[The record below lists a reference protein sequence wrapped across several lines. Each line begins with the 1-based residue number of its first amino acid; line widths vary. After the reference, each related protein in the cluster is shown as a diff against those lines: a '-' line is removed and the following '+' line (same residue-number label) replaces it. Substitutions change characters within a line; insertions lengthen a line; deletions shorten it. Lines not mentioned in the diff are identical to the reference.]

1 VKKIPS
7 EEIEGVEEKAF
18 SKEQLLKYAND
29 IGKLY
34 EQERAQ
40 RTALEIANAELQK
53 EILERIRLQD
63 ELQRSEYA
71 YRSLF
76 EESQEAIYV
85 TTREGIL
92 VDANDAFFKLVGYGR
107 DEIVGSSVLKVYED
121 PSVRTVFQALV
132 EENDGLKDFEFR
144 LLRKDGSVCECLL
157 ACSLRRGASG
167 SVIGYQGII
176 RDVTL
181 QKRSQRILELA
192 GRMEALA
199 HMAGGIAH
207 EIRNPLAISSSAAQL
222 LQNARLA
229 PHLVEECVGKVLSGI
244 NRASLII
251 ENLLVFAKPMTDYT
265 SRQVNL
271 VEVVAATLKAL
282 TSKAVNQNITVVP
295 EFSSEC
301 LYLRGNPEL
310 LQRAFLNLFLK
321 GFAAM
326 PQGGQLLVTAHGNGR
341 EATVSVTNSGIGMSR
356 EQCARA
362 FDPFF
367 NDYPATGGIGLGL
380 SVAYSIVGHH
390 GGTIQV
396 ESELEKGS
404 TFLVTLPL
412 CNPEHS
418 DNE

>member
-1 VKKIPS
+1 MKNTASK
-7 EEIEGVEEKAF
+7 EIEGVEEKAF

-34 EQERAQ
+34 EEERAQ
-40 RTALEIANAELQK
+40 REALEAANAELQK
-53 EILERIRLQD
+53 EILERTRLQD
-63 ELQRSEYA
+63 ELARSERA

-85 TTREGIL
+85 TTRDGIL
-92 VDANDAFFKLVGYGR
+92 LDANNAFFELVGYHR
-107 DEIVGSSVLKVYED
+107 EEIIGSTVLKAYED
-121 PSVRTVFQALV
+121 PCVREVFQVLV

-144 LLRKDGSVCECLL
+144 LLKKDGTVCECMMT
-157 ACSLRRGASG
+157 ASLRKASCG
-167 SVIGYQGII
+167 RIVGYQGII
-176 RDVTL
+176 RDVTA
-181 QKRSQRILELA
+181 QERNRRTVELA

-229 PHLVEECVGKVLSGI
+229 PHLVEECVAKVLSGI

-265 SRQVNL
+265 LTEVNL
-271 VEVVAATLKAL
+271 IEVL
-282 TSKAVNQNITVVP
+282 TETVKEMTSRAVNRNIDVVP
-295 EFSSEC
+295 EWSSERMI
-301 LYLRGNPEL
+301 LRGNPEL
-310 LQRAFLNLFLK
+310 LQRAFLNLLLN

-326 PQGGQLLVTAHGNGR
+326 PQGGSLVVAA
-341 EATVSVTNSGIGMSR
+341 EADGLEAVVRVADSGKGMSR
-356 EQCARA
+356 EQCTRA

-367 NDYPATGGIGLGL
+367 NDYPASGGIGLGL
-380 SVAYSIVGHH
+380 SVAYSIVTHH

-396 ESELEKGS
+396 ESELDKGS

-412 CNPEHS
+412 CDPDKS
-418 DNE
+418 AGQ